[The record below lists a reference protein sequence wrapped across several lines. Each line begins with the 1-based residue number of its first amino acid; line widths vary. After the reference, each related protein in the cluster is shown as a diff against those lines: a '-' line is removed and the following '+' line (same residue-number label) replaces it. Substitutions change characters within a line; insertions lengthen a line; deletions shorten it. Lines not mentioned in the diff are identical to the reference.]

1 VRGCAEAGFD
11 GFIMERVRE
20 NLIDVAERSP
30 AIITLFITRGG

>member
-1 VRGCAEAGFD
+1 MVSSWKE
-11 GFIMERVRE
+11 VRE